1 MTRPENRPS
10 LPEVHRSIKIPNSN
24 SFWRK
29 MFAYAG
35 PGYLVSVGYMDPGN
49 WATDIAGGSK
59 FGYTL
64 LTVILLS
71 NLMAILL
78 QSLCVRLGVATGRDL
93 AQACRDYFNPK
104 VSFCLWILCEIA
116 IAACDLAE
124 LLGETVQQGKVGDF
138 AKTREARQAERFQW
152 ALAPAVFLLAVSL
165 ALEVPTLP
173 GRRRVAMGTTT
184 LGEPLLPP
192 LVRKTTKLVSTE
204 PRKKV
209 RA

>member
-1 MTRPENRPS
+1 M
-10 LPEVHRSIKIPNSN
+10 
-24 SFWRK
+24 
-29 MFAYAG
+29 
-35 PGYLVSVGYMDPGN
+35 
-49 WATDIAGGSK
+49 
-59 FGYTL
+59 
-64 LTVILLS
+64 
-71 NLMAILL
+71 
-78 QSLCVRLGVATGRDL
+78 
-93 AQACRDYFNPK
+93 
-104 VSFCLWILCEIA
+104 
-116 IAACDLAE
+116 DLAE

-138 AKTREARQAERFQW
+138 TKTREARQAERFQW
-152 ALAPAVFLLAVSL
+152 ALAPAVFLLAISL